1 MNQLLLSGSRR
12 GRDHMVVGLT
22 TTHVISAYHHQH
34 FLNLNPAHDDT
45 KLVDKVCLSQM
56 TTDMFHL
63 SRVLAGPFPIH
74 DL

>member
-22 TTHVISAYHHQH
+22 TTCVISAYHHR
-34 FLNLNPAHDDT
+34 FFNLNHAHDDT

-63 SRVLAGPFPIH
+63 S
-74 DL
+74 

>member
-1 MNQLLLSGSRR
+1 VNQLLLSGSCR

-45 KLVDKVCLSQM
+45 NLVDKVCLSQM
-56 TTDMFHL
+56 TTDMFHM

>member
-22 TTHVISAYHHQH
+22 TTRVISAYHHQH

-45 KLVDKVCLSQM
+45 KLVDKV
-56 TTDMFHL
+56 
-63 SRVLAGPFPIH
+63 
-74 DL
+74 

>member
-1 MNQLLLSGSRR
+1 MNQLLLSGSRH
-12 GRDHMVVGLT
+12 GRDHIVVGLT

-63 SRVLAGPFPIH
+63 S
-74 DL
+74 